1 MEYEVTSYS
10 DLSLAF
16 RKCDKVYH
24 KVRTSPAVKGKRQR
38 AMLRGEYAVYHD
50 VRFDDFTATFVMLM
64 KANRTY
70 YIIHTDD
77 FDGACVIRQ
86 TYNTDTQHVYT
97 IIRRHAV
104 ERYIQRQVFHD
115 EGRKMTEEEYTKYSR
130 LIANHFLAA
139 TFYYDPITR
148 GYIGSYD
155 GGSFIAVALG
165 EKRIAYMLVQ
175 TFITASMM
183 KKNQS
188 LANGISRLQSN
199 QLVGTLENP
208 TLQHIARNIQTNI

>member
-1 MEYEVTSYS
+1 MEYEATSYS

-16 RKCDKVYH
+16 RKCERVYH

-64 KANRTY
+64 KANKSY

-77 FDGACVIRQ
+77 FGGACVIQQ
-86 TYNTDTQHVYT
+86 TYNGDDRQIYT

-115 EGRKMTEEEYTKYSR
+115 EGHTMTEEEYTKYSR
-130 LIANHFLAA
+130 IIANHFLAA
-139 TFYYDPITR
+139 SFYYDQSTR

-155 GGSFIAVALG
+155 GGSFIAVTLG
-165 EKRIAYMLVQ
+165 ETRIAYMLIQ

-188 LANGISRLQSN
+188 LANGISRYQSN
-199 QLVGTLENP
+199 QLVNELENP
-208 TLQHIARNIQTNI
+208 ILQHIAKK

>member
-16 RKCDKVYH
+16 RKCERVYH

-64 KANRTY
+64 KANKSY

-77 FDGACVIRQ
+77 FGGACVIRQ
-86 TYNTDTQHVYT
+86 TY
-97 IIRRHAV
+97 
-104 ERYIQRQVFHD
+104 IQRQVLHD
-115 EGRKMTEEEYTKYSR
+115 EGHTMTEEEYAKYSR
-130 LIANHFLAA
+130 IIANHFLAA
-139 TFYYDPITR
+139 SFYYDQSTR

-155 GGSFIAVALG
+155 GGSFIAVTLG
-165 EKRIAYMLVQ
+165 ETRIAYMLIQ

-188 LANGISRLQSN
+188 LANGISRHQSN
-199 QLVGTLENP
+199 QLVNELENP
-208 TLQHIARNIQTNI
+208 ILQHIAKK